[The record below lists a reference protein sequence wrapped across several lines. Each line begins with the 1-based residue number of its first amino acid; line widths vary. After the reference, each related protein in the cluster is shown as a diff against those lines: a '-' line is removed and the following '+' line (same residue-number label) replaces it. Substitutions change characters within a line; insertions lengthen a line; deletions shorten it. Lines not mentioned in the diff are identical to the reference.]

1 MGWLMGSPTVT
12 DVEVSFYRAINVKDR
27 RPWVARVRKMR
38 VDGSILGS
46 SVGNEL
52 PHDLVTF
59 VVERE
64 LGVVDGFFATV
75 AAGGTFRSMAKKRH
89 GAGKAVIARNRP
101 GLDRAERLVH
111 EHWDAW
117 RQDRPTPCASSLER
131 AQADW
136 QASAPGSYLTLSWDL
151 VAPGPATKRQRR

>member
-1 MGWLMGSPTVT
+1 M
-12 DVEVSFYRAINVKDR
+12 EVSFYRAIDIKDR

-89 GAGKAVIARNRP
+89 GAGKAVIARNRQ

-117 RQDRPTPCASSLER
+117 RQDRPTPCASSLGR

-136 QASAPGSYLTLSWDL
+136 HASAPGSYLTLSWHL
-151 VAPGPATKRQRR
+151 VVPRPATKRQRQ

>member
-1 MGWLMGSPTVT
+1 
-12 DVEVSFYRAINVKDR
+12 VEVSFYRAINVKDR

-117 RQDRPTPCASSLER
+117 RQDRPTPCQLPRASTGRLAGVSAGQLPDTVVGSGRPR
-131 AQADW
+131 AGDEAP
-136 QASAPGSYLTLSWDL
+136 ATIGPGS
-151 VAPGPATKRQRR
+151 VARHSGP

>member
-1 MGWLMGSPTVT
+1 MGSPTVT
-12 DVEVSFYRAINVKDR
+12 DVEVSFYRAIDVKDH

-38 VDGSILGS
+38 VDGSIHGS

-89 GAGKAVIARNRP
+89 GAGKAVIARNRQ

-117 RQDRPTPCASSLER
+117 RQDRPTPCASSLGR

-136 QASAPGSYLTLSWDL
+136 QASAPGSYLTLSWHL
-151 VAPGPATKRQRR
+151 VVPRPATKRQRQ

>member
-1 MGWLMGSPTVT
+1 
-12 DVEVSFYRAINVKDR
+12 VSFSRAINAKDR

-38 VDGSILGS
+38 GDGSILGS

-59 VVERE
+59 IVERE

-111 EHWDAW
+111 D
-117 RQDRPTPCASSLER
+117 RGGRLRPTSACCGG
-131 AQADW
+131 QA
-136 QASAPGSYLTLSWDL
+136 T
-151 VAPGPATKRQRR
+151 RRL